1 MRDFHGL
8 LVWQKSHSLTLTVYR
23 MTKAFPTDERFG
35 ITSQLRRSASSIP
48 ANLAEGCGRG
58 GEPEFARFAQIAM
71 GSAAEV
77 EYHLLLAKDLGYI
90 TEEHFAT
97 TTRDVQEVKRMLASL
112 LKTVRSQID
121 G

>member
-8 LVWQKSHSLTLTVYR
+8 LVWQKSHALALGVYR
-23 MTKAFPTDERFG
+23 LTKPFPTDERFG
-35 ITSQLRRSASSIP
+35 LTSQLRRAAASIP

-58 GEPEFARFAQIAM
+58 SESEFARFTQIAM

-77 EYHLLLAKDLGYI
+77 EYHLLLAKDLRYI
-90 TEEHFAT
+90 TDEHFSTAT
-97 TTRDVQEVKRMLASL
+97 NDVQEVKRMLTSL
-112 LKTVRSQID
+112 LKTVRGQID